1 MRTRS
6 NNQSVTVR
14 GRVETV
20 FYAGPRFSAGRLAT
34 ADGDEVQFAGRLF
47 ARENEPVVLNG
58 RWVTHPKYGRQFEVE
73 GMEYDLD
80 LDADG
85 LANYLA
91 NHPEMKGIGPVKARL
106 IAERFGH
113 DFDRIIT
120 DDPGQ
125 IAEAARLSPDAV
137 QKLRVEWLKTR
148 ETNKAITWLAAFN
161 LTHHQVTSLVKK
173 FGNDVLGLLKADP
186 YIIVREVRGFG
197 FKRVDKIAR
206 KMGTA
211 KDDPARIRAGVLHCV
226 NESLD
231 QGDCWIEFEELVDQ
245 ANVLLVM
252 DVLDS
257 RDRIEQA
264 LDRLIDE
271 KVLVCVSHGGRFLVA
286 KPEIRAMEEYL
297 AKVFRNGGAPNP
309 HFPDRDRLPD
319 MVAETAPQ
327 LNAGQRQAAVTAL
340 CHSISLISGGA
351 GSGKTFTVSAITG
364 VYEEQGLRVVLAAP
378 TGKAAKRLEQ
388 VVGHPAGTIHR
399 LLGFNGK
406 DYARGPD
413 DPIDADVIIVDEVS
427 MVDVPLAWHLF
438 QSIDLERSAVVLVG
452 DHNQLPPVGPGNLLR
467 DLVQSRMVPTVLL
480 DQVVRQAGILKENSI
495 AVLNGEVRKTSE
507 AEPSGRRAWYV
518 VDQFTDQWDAQR
530 FVLDLFENVLVERL
544 GFDLLTDVQLLTPT
558 HKGPLGTRD
567 LNCELQRLV
576 QRRLWNVEAPPTPPG
591 HRPKFLAHDKVIQTR
606 NNYEIGV
613 MNGAMGVVL
622 HVGRDGSLSVDFDDI
637 PVEIEA
643 GSPNL
648 QDIQLAYAL
657 TIHKAQGSEFP
668 CAVVVVHKA
677 HSFMHHRN
685 LLYTGV
691 TRARQTTVLVGDRWG
706 ISNCARKRKQD
717 DRRTFLSLL
726 LDAGR
731 LEESRVP
738 ATTGQ

>member
-1 MRTRS
+1 
-6 NNQSVTVR
+6 
-14 GRVETV
+14 
-20 FYAGPRFSAGRLAT
+20 
-34 ADGDEVQFAGRLF
+34 
-47 ARENEPVVLNG
+47 
-58 RWVTHPKYGRQFEVE
+58 
-73 GMEYDLD
+73 MEYDLD
-80 LDADG
+80 LDAEG

-91 NHPEMKGIGPVKARL
+91 NHPDIKGIGPVKARL
-106 IAERFGH
+106 IAERFGA
-113 DFDRIIT
+113 DFDRVILEQPET
-120 DDPGQ
+120 V
-125 IAEAARLSPDAV
+125 AETAKVSLAV
-137 QKLRVEWLKTR
+137 VAKLRNEWGKTR
-148 ETNKAITWLAAFN
+148 ATNRTITWLAAFG
-161 LTHHQVTSLVKK
+161 LTHHQVTSLIKK
-173 FGNDVLGLLKADP
+173 FGNDALGLLKADP

-211 KDDPARIRAGVLHCV
+211 KDDPVRIRAGIIHCV
-226 NESLD
+226 NESLE
-231 QGDCWIEFEELVDQ
+231 QGDCWIEFEELIDQ
-245 ANVLLVM
+245 ANTLLVM

-257 RDRIEQA
+257 RDWIEET
-264 LDRLIDE
+264 LGKLIDE
-271 KVLVCVSHGGRFLVA
+271 DSLSCSAHGGRFLVA
-286 KPEIRAMEEYL
+286 RPDIRSMEEDIAAL
-297 AKVFRNGGAPNP
+297 FRQARLPNP
-309 HFPDRDRLPD
+309 HFAGTDSLESL
-319 MVAETAPQ
+319 VQKTAPQ
-327 LNAGQRQAAVTAL
+327 LNDGQREAALTAL
-340 CHSISLISGGA
+340 WHSISLVSGGA
-351 GSGKTFTVSAITG
+351 GSGKTFTISAITSI
-364 VYEEQGLRVVLAAP
+364 YTERDLRVVLAAP
-378 TGKAAKRLEQ
+378 TGKAAKRLEE
-388 VVGHPAGTIHR
+388 VVGHSASTIHR

-406 DYARGPD
+406 DYGRGPD
-413 DPIDADVIIVDEVS
+413 NPIEADVIIVDEVS
-427 MVDVPLAWHLF
+427 MVDIPLAWRLF
-438 QSIDLERSAVVLVG
+438 QAINLEKTAVVLVG
-452 DHNQLPPVGPGNLLR
+452 DHNQLPPIGPGNLLR
-467 DLVQSRMVPTVLL
+467 DLVQSRIVPSVIL
-480 DQVVRQAGILKENSI
+480 DKVVRQAGVLKENSI
-495 AVLNGEVRKTSE
+495 AILNGEVRKTSE
-507 AEPSGRRAWYV
+507 PDGPSRRAWYL

-530 FVLDLFENVLVERL
+530 FLLELFDNVLDKRL

-558 HKGPLGTRD
+558 HKGPLGTRE

-591 HRPKFLAHDKVIQTR
+591 RRPKFLAHDKVIQTR

-622 HVGRDGSLSVDFDDI
+622 HVGRDGSLSVDFDGI

-738 ATTGQ
+738 ATTGR

>member
-20 FYAGPRFSAGRLAT
+20 FYAGPRFSAGRLTT

-148 ETNKAITWLAAFN
+148 ETNKAITWLAAFD

-197 FKRVDKIAR
+197 FKRVDKIA
-206 KMGTA
+206 
-211 KDDPARIRAGVLHCV
+211 
-226 NESLD
+226 
-231 QGDCWIEFEELVDQ
+231 
-245 ANVLLVM
+245 
-252 DVLDS
+252 
-257 RDRIEQA
+257 
-264 LDRLIDE
+264 
-271 KVLVCVSHGGRFLVA
+271 
-286 KPEIRAMEEYL
+286 
-297 AKVFRNGGAPNP
+297 
-309 HFPDRDRLPD
+309 
-319 MVAETAPQ
+319 
-327 LNAGQRQAAVTAL
+327 
-340 CHSISLISGGA
+340 
-351 GSGKTFTVSAITG
+351 
-364 VYEEQGLRVVLAAP
+364 EQGLRVILAAP

-388 VVGHPAGTIHR
+388 VVGHQAGTIHR

-438 QSIDLERSAVVLVG
+438 QSIDLERTAVVLVG

-495 AVLNGEVRKTSE
+495 AVLNGEVRKTSD

-576 QRRLWNVEAPPTPPG
+576 QRRLWNVEAPPTTPG
-591 HRPKFLAHDKVIQTR
+591 RRPKFLVHDKVIQTR

-622 HVGRDGSLSVDFDDI
+622 HVGRDGSLSVDFDGI

-738 ATTGQ
+738 ATTGR